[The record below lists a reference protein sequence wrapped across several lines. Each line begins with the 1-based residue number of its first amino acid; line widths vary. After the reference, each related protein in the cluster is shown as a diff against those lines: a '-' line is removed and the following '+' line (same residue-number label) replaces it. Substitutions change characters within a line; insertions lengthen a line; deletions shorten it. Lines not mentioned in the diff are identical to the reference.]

1 MSGLL
6 RPCSQLLTVDTE
18 TCSFSARSCPHCGY
32 VLTDDVKRTSV
43 TETISDQNKKQA
55 ISKLKDVMYTIIHL
69 EWLDDIADFLEGI
82 PLIGPLLRI
91 VFIFVAIIL
100 SMAAIVF
107 MVAGLFTLSPILG
120 SIILLVGMNIISYFA
135 SYKWEARQ
143 PWFFWVCL
151 GLSLFVFVFMMTAFI
166 SRLIL

>member
-1 MSGLL
+1 M
-6 RPCSQLLTVDTE
+6 
-18 TCSFSARSCPHCGY
+18 
-32 VLTDDVKRTSV
+32 

-120 SIILLVGMNIISYFA
+120 SIILLVGMNIISFLLRTNGRPENPGSSGCA
-135 SYKWEARQ
+135 WG
-143 PWFFWVCL
+143 CL
-151 GLSLFVFVFMMTAFI
+151 YLFLF
-166 SRLIL
+166 L

>member
-1 MSGLL
+1 M
-6 RPCSQLLTVDTE
+6 
-18 TCSFSARSCPHCGY
+18 
-32 VLTDDVKRTSV
+32 
-43 TETISDQNKKQA
+43 
-55 ISKLKDVMYTIIHL
+55 KDVMYTIIHL

-120 SIILLVGMNIISYFA
+120 SIVLLVGMNIISYFA
-135 SYKWEARQ
+135 SYKWEARK

-166 SRLIL
+166 SHLIL

>member
-1 MSGLL
+1 
-6 RPCSQLLTVDTE
+6 
-18 TCSFSARSCPHCGY
+18 
-32 VLTDDVKRTSV
+32 
-43 TETISDQNKKQA
+43 
-55 ISKLKDVMYTIIHL
+55 MYTIIHL